1 MHPNLSSFRLVND
14 NMMSTYAS
22 PALAAREHATPL
34 TDTDLLQLVAA
45 GDHDSLDELHRRYSG
60 VLLATAFRVLNNSRD
75 AEEVVQEAFVQIWEK
90 AGVYDAERGKPL
102 TWAMTLTRNKA
113 IDRLRRIQRRHRLHD
128 EIEEE
133 AQIWDRIVENDS
145 CDQAVS
151 HETHAMVRS
160 AVIQLSDDQRRAIE
174 LAFFGGLT
182 QHQIAEQLHEP
193 LGTVKARIRR
203 GMIKLRNI
211 IAPKL

>member
-1 MHPNLSSFRLVND
+1 
-14 NMMSTYAS
+14 MMSTLVS
-22 PALAAREHATPL
+22 PAPAAIHDAAV

-60 VLLATAFRVLNNSRD
+60 VLLATAFRVLNNTRD

-182 QHQIAEQLHEP
+182 QHQIAEQLDEP

>member
-1 MHPNLSSFRLVND
+1 
-14 NMMSTYAS
+14 MMSTHAS
-22 PALAAREHATPL
+22 PALDAHEHATPL
-34 TDTDLLQLVAA
+34 TDTELLQLVAA
-45 GDHDSLDELHRRYSG
+45 GDHSSLDDLHRRYSG
-60 VLLATAFRVLNNSRD
+60 VLLATAFRVLNNTRD

-90 AGVYDAERGKPL
+90 AGIYDAERGKPL

-151 HETHAMVRS
+151 HETQAMVRS
-160 AVIQLSDDQRRAIE
+160 AVIQLSGDQRRAIE

-182 QHQIAEQLHEP
+182 QHQIAEQLDEP

>member
-1 MHPNLSSFRLVND
+1 
-14 NMMSTYAS
+14 MSTYAS
-22 PALAAREHATPL
+22 PALAADAAVEL

-45 GDHDSLDELHRRYSG
+45 GDHQSLDELHRRYSG

-90 AGVYDAERGKPL
+90 AGVYDCERGKPL

-133 AQIWDRIVENDS
+133 AQIWDRLVENDS

-151 HETHAMVRS
+151 HETHAIVRS
-160 AVIQLSDDQRRAIE
+160 AVIQLSPDQRRAIE

-182 QHQIAEQLHEP
+182 QHQIAEKLEEP

>member
-1 MHPNLSSFRLVND
+1 MLSTL
-14 NMMSTYAS
+14 AS
-22 PALAAREHATPL
+22 PAPAASYDAEL

-45 GDHDSLDELHRRYSG
+45 GDHASLDELHRRYSG

-90 AGVYDAERGKPL
+90 ARVYDAERGKPL

-182 QHQIAEQLHEP
+182 QHQIAEQLDEP

-203 GMIKLRNI
+203 GMIKLRTI

>member
-1 MHPNLSSFRLVND
+1 M
-14 NMMSTYAS
+14 TS
-22 PALAAREHATPL
+22 PAPAAVIDAEIA
-34 TDTDLLQLVAA
+34 DTDLLQLVAA
-45 GDHDSLDELHRRYSG
+45 GDHQSLDELHRRYSG
-60 VLLATAFRVLNNSRD
+60 VLLATAFRVLNNTRD

-90 AGVYDAERGKPL
+90 AGVYDSQRGKPL

-151 HETHAMVRS
+151 HETQAMVRS

-182 QHQIAEQLHEP
+182 QHQIAEKLDQP
-193 LGTVKARIRR
+193 LGTIKARIRR

>member
-1 MHPNLSSFRLVND
+1 M
-14 NMMSTYAS
+14 
-22 PALAAREHATPL
+22 
-34 TDTDLLQLVAA
+34 
-45 GDHDSLDELHRRYSG
+45 
-60 VLLATAFRVLNNSRD
+60 
-75 AEEVVQEAFVQIWEK
+75 
-90 AGVYDAERGKPL
+90 
-102 TWAMTLTRNKA
+102 TRNKA

-133 AQIWDRIVENDS
+133 AQIWDRLVENDS

-151 HETHAMVRS
+151 HETQAIVRS
-160 AVIQLSDDQRRAIE
+160 AVIQLSPDQRRAIE

-182 QHQIAEQLHEP
+182 QHQIAEKLDEP

>member
-1 MHPNLSSFRLVND
+1 
-14 NMMSTYAS
+14 MSTHVS
-22 PALAAREHATPL
+22 PAPAASSDAAL
-34 TDTDLLQLVAA
+34 TDSHLLQLVAA

-60 VLLATAFRVLNNSRD
+60 VLLATAFRVLNNARD

-133 AQIWDRIVENDS
+133 AHIWDRIVENDS

-151 HETHAMVRS
+151 HETHALVRS

-182 QHQIAEQLHEP
+182 QHQIAEQLDEP

>member
-1 MHPNLSSFRLVND
+1 MSILSSSAPTVTSD
-14 NMMSTYAS
+14 
-22 PALAAREHATPL
+22 AAT

-90 AGVYDAERGKPL
+90 AGVYDAARGKPL

-182 QHQIAEQLHEP
+182 QHQIAEQLDEP

>member
-1 MHPNLSSFRLVND
+1 
-14 NMMSTYAS
+14 MSTIAS
-22 PALAAREHATPL
+22 PAPAATYDAAL
-34 TDTDLLQLVAA
+34 TDTALLQLVAA

-90 AGVYDAERGKPL
+90 AGVYDSERGKPL

-151 HETHAMVRS
+151 HETQAMVRS

-182 QHQIAEQLHEP
+182 QHQIAEKLDEP

>member
-1 MHPNLSSFRLVND
+1 
-14 NMMSTYAS
+14 MMSTLSSSA
-22 PALAAREHATPL
+22 PAATFDAAI

-60 VLLATAFRVLNNSRD
+60 VLLATAFRVLNNTRD

-90 AGVYDAERGKPL
+90 AGVYDAARGKPL

-182 QHQIAEQLHEP
+182 QHQIAEQLDEP